1 MILLVI
7 YMEKSYFVPS
17 RDTVTEFIE
26 KKSRFITYLAHV
38 TTEDEAQEF
47 IESIRKK
54 HADATHNCIA
64 YRLYNPRVERFSDD
78 GEPSGTAGMP
88 MLEVLKKEDIYD
100 VCVVVTRYFGGILL
114 GAGGLVRAYAKGA
127 ADGVASAGR
136 AVRDMGVTFKAGFS
150 YSGYD
155 KIQKLIENYSHN
167 VIDTEFGEAVAV
179 TLTVKQT
186 DYDDIT
192 YKINDVMGGQAEIC
206 EISRGFDSFK

>member
-1 MILLVI
+1 
-7 YMEKSYFVPS
+7 MEKSYFVPS
-17 RDTVTEFIE
+17 RDTTCEFTE

-38 TTEDEAQEF
+38 TSEQEAQEF

-127 ADGVASAGR
+127 ADGVAKAGR
-136 AVRDMGVTFKAGFS
+136 AVRDMGVTFTASFS

-155 KIQKLIENYSHN
+155 RVQKLLEGYSHN
-167 VIDTEFGEAVAV
+167 IADTSFGEAVTL

-186 DYDDIT
+186 DFDT
-192 YKINDVMGGQAEIC
+192 VAHKINDIMGGQAKIL

>member
-1 MILLVI
+1 
-7 YMEKSYFVPS
+7 MEKSYFVPS
-17 RDTVTEFIE
+17 CDTKTEFIE

-38 TTEDEAQEF
+38 TSEEEATEF

-54 HADATHNCIA
+54 HSDATHNCIA
-64 YRLYNPRVERFSDD
+64 YRLYNPRIERFSDD

-127 ADGVASAGR
+127 ADGVAAAGR
-136 AVRDMGVTFKAGFS
+136 AVRDMGVTFKASFS

-155 KIQKLIENYSHN
+155 RVGKLLENYSYN
-167 VIDTEFGEAVAV
+167 DGGSDFADAVTM
-179 TLTVKQT
+179 TLTVKQSDFDEIVNKLT
-186 DYDDIT
+186 DLL
-192 YKINDVMGGQAEIC
+192 GGNVTID

>member
-1 MILLVI
+1 
-7 YMEKSYFVPS
+7 MEKSYYVPS
-17 RDTVTEFIE
+17 QDTSCEFIE

-38 TTEDEAQEF
+38 TSEDEAQDF
-47 IESIRKK
+47 IESIRKR

-114 GAGGLVRAYAKGA
+114 GAGGLTRAYAKGA

-136 AVRDMGVTFKAGFS
+136 AVRDMGVTFAAAFS

-155 KIQKLIENYSHN
+155 KIQKLIEGFSHN
-167 VIDTEFGEAVAV
+167 IVDTVFGEAVEM
-179 TLTVKQT
+179 TLTVKESDFDT
-186 DYDDIT
+186 VA
-192 YKINDVMGGQAEIC
+192 YKINDIMGGQAKIR
-206 EISRGFDSFK
+206 EISREFDSFK